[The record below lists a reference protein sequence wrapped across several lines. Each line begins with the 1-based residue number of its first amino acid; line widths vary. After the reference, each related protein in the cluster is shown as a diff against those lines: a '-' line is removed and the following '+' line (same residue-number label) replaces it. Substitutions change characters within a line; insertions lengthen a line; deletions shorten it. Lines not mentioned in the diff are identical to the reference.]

1 MAKQCKLQRD
11 WSLGGTNR
19 THDEHRENR
28 RFRTSRNGG
37 SARRRYR
44 LSVETTEQGIHGCW
58 SPADGSGTRASAS
71 EVQLNRGRT
80 AEAVPGRLDREW
92 TRTCIIP
99 GSIFLRAIRTA
110 EPCRR
115 FCGTTD
121 GGSGRCSSYCLQQSG

>member
-58 SPADGSGTRASAS
+58 SAAHGSGIRTSAS
-71 EVQLNRGRT
+71 EVQPNRGRVT
-80 AEAVPGRLDREW
+80 EPVPGLLDREW
-92 TRTCIIP
+92 TRSRVILGP
-99 GSIFLRAIRTA
+99 IFLRAIRTA
-110 EPCRR
+110 GPCCR
-115 FCGTTD
+115 FRGTPY
-121 GGSGRCSSYCLQQSG
+121 GG